1 MNLTIPQGWQCPV
14 CNKVYS
20 PTTPMCFTCP
30 QTTKSSSNT
39 GGLSSNQYAPSIY

>member
-20 PTTPMCFTCP
+20 PTTPMCLTCP
-30 QTTKSSSNT
+30 QTTKAQKDTS
-39 GGLSSNQYAPSIY
+39 GLTPSPYQPTY